1 MEPRIRFST
10 PTIDLSTIPPNYYRL
25 YHVYYPLES
34 LTCEK
39 EYTIDESFDVYS
51 YGFVLFFLFEGEID
65 KKIRFLTE
73 WVKFISEGVN
83 LEKPSEIPDILW
95 ELVQRCWSRDP
106 SKRPSFKEIVEMLR
120 TGDFFNDSKINIK
133 SLHEYQDRV
142 DPKSAEELQK
152 KCI

>member
-1 MEPRIRFST
+1 M
-10 PTIDLSTIPPNYYRL
+10 
-25 YHVYYPLES
+25 VK
-34 LTCEK
+34 LT
-39 EYTIDESFDVYS
+39 
-51 YGFVLFFLFEGEID
+51 
-65 KKIRFLTE
+65 KKICFLTQ
-73 WVKFISEGVN
+73 WVKFISEDMN
-83 LEKPSEIPDILW
+83 LEKPSEMSDILW